1 MSKFRIINLIDKLF
15 ISITTF
21 LIIFAW
27 INFYIRSL
35 WTSFIFSLIFSAS
48 ILFLLNYLIN
58 KKRTKTNQKKEN
70 IAKINDN
77 FLYFFLTP
85 YEEKLKLL
93 HSILSI
99 DYSSNLKHNMLTYTK
114 DNQKHLLIVSKNF
127 NKLTNSD
134 TLELIQEYRDL
145 DCEVI
150 DIICSEFESN
160 INTKIFKNKEINLI
174 NKTKLYNDFFEK
186 YNTFPTSENID
197 KNVNKLT
204 LKSILKNF
212 FLPQKAKSYFFC
224 GLLLIFSSLIIPY
237 NAYYIIVGSMLLT
250 FSLICKLRTKFD
262 I

>member
-15 ISITTF
+15 ISITIF
-21 LIIFAW
+21 LIVFAW

-35 WTSFIFSLIFSAS
+35 WTSFIFSLIFSGA
-48 ILFLLNYLIN
+48 IVYLLYHFIN
-58 KKRTKTNQKKEN
+58 KRQLKTNKKKEN

-85 YEEKLKLL
+85 NEEKLKLL

-99 DYSSNLKHNMLTYTK
+99 DCGSNLKHNMLTYTK
-114 DNQKHLLIVSKNF
+114 DNRKHLLIISKYF
-127 NKLTNSD
+127 NKLSNFNI
-134 TLELIQEYRDL
+134 LELIQEYRDL
-145 DCEVI
+145 DCDVI

-160 INTKIFKNKEINLI
+160 TNTHIFKNKEINLI
-174 NKTKLYNDFFEK
+174 DKTKLYNDFFEK
-186 YNTFPTSENID
+186 YNTFPSSENID
-197 KNVNKLT
+197 NNVNKLT

-224 GLLLIFSSLIIPY
+224 GLLLIFTSLIIPY

-262 I
+262 F